1 MPTPQE
7 LGSGNERFGAR
18 RYQEQFLYVADT
30 VTTLAD
36 IVASRLGLEDAGIS
50 VQNVPVGGIDAFR
63 KVQNFWAE
71 AREGFRICFR
81 VGKNSTGINL
91 QRLISATTTPQ
102 DVIEA
107 IERLG
112 IQTRKKGLLS
122 SDNTPFLPAF
132 ATLWATLVVLHGR
145 KEVSLRQLES
155 RYAMGLSSHFAELP
169 THWTRELTAEYMWYR
184 TRDLAAGVRR
194 AAWRRDSLRPVGDRP
209 VMEVMHFSAVAEEL
223 SERTF
228 GAWRA

>member
-7 LGSGNERFGAR
+7 LESSNERLGVG
-18 RYQEQFLYVADT
+18 RYKEQFLNVVDT

-50 VQNVPVGGIDAFR
+50 VQNVPVGGINAFR
-63 KVQNFWAE
+63 QVQNFWVE
-71 AREGFRICFR
+71 AREGFKLCFR

-91 QRLISATTTPQ
+91 QRLISATTTPR

-107 IERLG
+107 MERLG
-112 IQTRKKGLLS
+112 IKAREQGLLS
-122 SDNTPFLPAF
+122 SDSSPFLPAF
-132 ATLWATLVVLHGR
+132 ATLWATLVVLHGK
-145 KEVSLRQLES
+145 KEASLRQLES
-155 RYAMGLSSHFAELP
+155 RYAIGLSRHFAELP

-194 AAWRRDSLRPVGDRP
+194 AVWRRGSLKPISDRP
-209 VMEVMHFSAVAEEL
+209 VMEAMHFSAVAEEL
-223 SERTF
+223 TQNTF
-228 GAWRA
+228 GVWS

>member
-7 LGSGNERFGAR
+7 LGSSNERLGAG
-18 RYQEQFLYVADT
+18 RYRDHFLYVADT

-50 VQNVPVGGIDAFR
+50 VQNVPVGGINAFR
-63 KVQNFWAE
+63 QVQNFWVQ

-91 QRLISATTTPQ
+91 QRLIAATTTPQ

-112 IQTRKKGLLS
+112 IQTREKGLLS

-132 ATLWATLVVLHGR
+132 ATLWATLVVLHGK
-145 KEVSLRQLES
+145 KEISLRQLES
-155 RYAMGLSSHFAELP
+155 RHTTGLSKHFTELP
-169 THWTRELTAEYMWYR
+169 THWANALTPEYMWYR

-194 AAWRRDSLRPVGDRP
+194 AAWRRGSLKPIGDRP
-209 VMEVMHFSAVAEEL
+209 VMEAMHFSAVAEEL
-223 SERTF
+223 TQNTF
-228 GAWRA
+228 GAWS